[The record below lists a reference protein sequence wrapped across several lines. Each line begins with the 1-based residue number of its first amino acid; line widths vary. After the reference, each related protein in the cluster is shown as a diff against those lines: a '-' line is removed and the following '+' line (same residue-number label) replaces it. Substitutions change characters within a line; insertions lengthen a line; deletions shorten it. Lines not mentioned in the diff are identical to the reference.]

1 MAIPAIRHDHSVP
14 LGHRAAFDG
23 RSSRF
28 TRSVALLAAA
38 FTASLESVFGAMSRQ
53 PSPLTRG
60 RWGRWL
66 VSQIAMWGFLIY
78 PISDLTRRGLS
89 APAAVGAGVAVA
101 VFALAWLATMWLA
114 LATTTPFRLI
124 APWLGT
130 ATVVGV
136 PLAFGIGTLGFVGV
150 FIYLS
155 IAAAVSLPMPATLP
169 AIGTATGAA
178 ALLLAAMASP
188 VSADTVLGQL
198 SLVFWLGIM
207 MWFYRRMSLKN
218 LQLRRAREELARLAV
233 TEERLRFAR
242 DLHDL
247 LGHSLSTISLKAQLA
262 RRLAAADPLVAAEIA
277 DIETITR
284 HALIE
289 VREAV
294 TGYRTTTLADE
305 LDTAHTTL
313 GAAGIKTPVQLT
325 GTPLPARA
333 DALLAWVLREAVT
346 NTLRHSHARTCTVSL
361 SGHHGVAVLTVADD
375 GVGAGEDPVH
385 GNGLTGLGERLTAAG
400 GFLDT
405 GPGPDGGFTLTARV
419 PLAETDSAI
428 EPDEHPTMVASV
440 PTSMPTSR
448 S

>member
-1 MAIPAIRHDHSVP
+1 VAIPAIRHDHSVP

-53 PSPLTRG
+53 PGPLTRG

-78 PISDLTRRGLS
+78 PISDLSRRGLS
-89 APAAVGAGVAVA
+89 ASAAVGAGVAVA

-114 LATTTPFRLI
+114 LATTTPFRLV

-277 DIETITR
+277 DIESITR

-294 TGYRTTTLADE
+294 AGYRTTTLADE
-305 LDTAHTTL
+305 LDTAHITL
-313 GAAGIKTPVQLT
+313 GAAGMPFDAIPVGSGTGSEGVTGGVAGVGSGIDGVWHGVVRFSWTRPRATSAPHGPRSTPAEPRTVPGQRR
-325 GTPLPARA
+325 GGRPQARAEPRWSGRPLRRRRRPPARCA
-333 DALLAWVLREAVT
+333 QRA
-346 NTLRHSHARTCTVSL
+346 
-361 SGHHGVAVLTVADD
+361 
-375 GVGAGEDPVH
+375 
-385 GNGLTGLGERLTAAG
+385 TGCC
-400 GFLDT
+400 
-405 GPGPDGGFTLTARV
+405 
-419 PLAETDSAI
+419 
-428 EPDEHPTMVASV
+428 
-440 PTSMPTSR
+440 
-448 S
+448 